1 MSTTS
6 TPAFNTTNDPR
17 GDKALKAAGFRR
29 PEFMDS
35 GLLKWQAGNHGRR
48 YVGVL
53 VHEDG
58 TVRIGVEGIDQVW
71 TNITVSPK
79 GTVSSF
85 RAPTLEAVAAYER
98 AEGTL

>member
-1 MSTTS
+1 MTTTTS
-6 TPAFNTTNDPR
+6 EFNATNDPT

-29 PEFMDS
+29 PEFTDS
-35 GLLKWQAGNHGRR
+35 KLLKWQAGSHGRR
-48 YVGVL
+48 IVGVY
-53 VHEDG
+53 VHDDG
-58 TVRIGVEGIDQVW
+58 TVRIGVQGIDQAW

-85 RAPTLEAVAAYER
+85 RAPDLEASAAYER